1 TAAAFALSMNNATV
15 MPTGA
20 AEKNVTVKV
29 PSYDDYDPS
38 KVSYAPLYG
47 PPPEYYDTTTTVE
60 DIVTTTNMMTYPAYG
75 TIQPYTT
82 TTTEDIISIT
92 TSMLPQPAYGAI
104 QPYTTTTTEDVINL
118 TTRMTSTVYGP
129 PAWFT
134 STTTTEDII
143 NTTTTMTYPV
153 YGVMQIFGDLNWDEK
168 TDVFDLITLRKAIL
182 NNEYRLEY
190 DVNDDGEVGIA
201 DLISLQNFILGR
213 YTTRD
218 EMYNPEIPDVTT
230 LIETFTT
237 TTAVLYGPPWVF
249 PDYTGTIPDWALN
262 PTTQTTVEE
271 E

>member
-1 TAAAFALSMNNATV
+1 MKKSLHTVLTAAAFALSMNNATV

-20 AEKNVTVKV
+20 AEKNVTAKSSAEDIVKV
-29 PSYDDYDPS
+29 TSRPEQP
-38 KVSYAPLYG
+38 AYG
-47 PPPEYYDTTTTVE
+47 TLPAYETTTSSVE

-82 TTTEDIISIT
+82 TSTVETIIN
-92 TSMLPQPAYGAI
+92 QF
-104 QPYTTTTTEDVINL
+104 TTTVE
-118 TTRMTSTVYGP
+118 TVYGP

-143 NTTTTMTYPV
+143 STTTTMTYPV

-182 NNEYRLEY
+182 NNEYHLEY

-218 EMYNPEIPDVTT
+218 EMYNPEIPDITT

>member
-1 TAAAFALSMNNATV
+1 MKKSLHTVLTAAAFALSMNNATV

-20 AEKNVTVKV
+20 AEKNVTAKSSAEDIVKV
-29 PSYDDYDPS
+29 TSRPEQP
-38 KVSYAPLYG
+38 AYG
-47 PPPEYYDTTTTVE
+47 TLPAYETTTSSVE

-82 TTTEDIISIT
+82 TSTVETIIN
-92 TSMLPQPAYGAI
+92 QF
-104 QPYTTTTTEDVINL
+104 TTTVE
-118 TTRMTSTVYGP
+118 TVYGP

-143 NTTTTMTYPV
+143 NTTTTMLPQPA
-153 YGVMQIFGDLNWDEK
+153 YGVMNPIGDLNYDYRI
-168 TDVFDLITLRKAIL
+168 DSSDLITLRKIIL
-182 NNEYRLEY
+182 NGGSDYSS
-190 DVNDDGEVGIA
+190 DVKYSADINKDGEIGIA

>member
-1 TAAAFALSMNNATV
+1 MKKSLHTVLTAAAFALSMNNATV

-20 AEKNVTVKV
+20 AEKNVTVKSSAEDIV
-29 PSYDDYDPS
+29 
-38 KVSYAPLYG
+38 KVTSRPEQPAYG
-47 PPPEYYDTTTTVE
+47 TLPAYETTTSSVE

-82 TTTEDIISIT
+82 TSTVETIIN
-92 TSMLPQPAYGAI
+92 QF
-104 QPYTTTTTEDVINL
+104 TTTVE
-118 TTRMTSTVYGP
+118 TVYGP